1 MIKGELFM
9 NLIDMSTEG
18 WTQEEVIEFRKLLN
32 QQIKNAR
39 KESRHDACMLCGKK
53 GAFVIHTQ
61 FRNFVLRIL
70 HGMEHLIRL
79 IH

>member
-32 QQIKNAR
+32 LQIKNAR

-53 GAFVIHTQ
+53 G
-61 FRNFVLRIL
+61 
-70 HGMEHLIRL
+70 GSDP
-79 IH
+79 